1 MLSRHLHG
9 RSIGLLMAFIVA
21 AGPSTSHAAEAGK
34 PAELIGT
41 WSGTSVCT
49 DRVAAPACKDETVVY
64 EFTQRKETGIVHWEA
79 DKVVDG
85 KREPMGGFDL
95 EYDATEHCWKAQ
107 FVSPRVRM
115 VWRVVV
121 AGDRLTGSATMLPG
135 GEKVRRIEAKRN

>member
-1 MLSRHLHG
+1 MLSQRLHS
-9 RSIGLLMAFIVA
+9 RSVGILLALVVA
-21 AGPSTSHAAEAGK
+21 AVPAISRAAESGK

-41 WSGTSVCT
+41 WRGTSTCS

-64 EFTQRKETGIVHWEA
+64 EFTKGTDAGIVHWEA
-79 DKVVDG
+79 DKVVGG

-95 EYDATEHCWKAQ
+95 AYDATEQCWKAE

-121 AGDRLTGSATMLPG
+121 AGDRLTGSATLLPG